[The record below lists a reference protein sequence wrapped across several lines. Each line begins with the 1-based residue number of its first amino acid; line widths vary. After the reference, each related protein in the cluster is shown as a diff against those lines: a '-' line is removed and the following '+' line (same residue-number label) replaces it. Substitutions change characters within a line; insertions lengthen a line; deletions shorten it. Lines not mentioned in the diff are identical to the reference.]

1 MEIIM
6 TAKMIDKML
15 PTQKAELIGQ
25 MIREG
30 KRSKVEETCAISSRN
45 VARYNQINYLIPS
58 IQKLVDEYILP
69 LLSAVALSYLD
80 PKEQEMIYG
89 VLVSLNVQLTPAA
102 AECIKRRKG
111 GLTPGEVE
119 EIVLGCKRNYTPQ
132 PGICISLP
140 AELCNKYFL
149 GMSREEMMDKVER
162 ALAEWQAAY
171 STSERIMTYN
181 RLLSCQHE

>member
-1 MEIIM
+1 
-6 TAKMIDKML
+6 MIDEML

-45 VARYNQINYLIPS
+45 VARYNRINYLIPS

-102 AECIKRRKG
+102 AECI
-111 GLTPGEVE
+111 
-119 EIVLGCKRNYTPQ
+119 
-132 PGICISLP
+132 
-140 AELCNKYFL
+140 
-149 GMSREEMMDKVER
+149 
-162 ALAEWQAAY
+162 
-171 STSERIMTYN
+171 
-181 RLLSCQHE
+181 